1 MDFLLQLLSS
11 YIEDETA
18 LRLVFSAL
26 VGAAIFAICASV
38 YFLLAPFYSPTRRR
52 LSEISHDGGAS
63 GKGGDAGTQSE
74 ALRAASAK
82 LDSITGKMVPKGG
95 KGKSSIEK
103 QLLHAGYRSERALNI
118 FYSAKTLSLMLLG
131 FLALLLSS
139 RYPEWSVN
147 RKVQVVAVAL
157 YIGFIL
163 PNMLLDYLE
172 RKRVTAIRRGFPD
185 ALDLFVV
192 CVESGLGLPATIQ
205 RVGAEIEVSHPELS
219 EELKQVTAEM
229 RVGVDRIVAL
239 RGLAERSGMDE
250 IKGLV
255 TMIDQSARFGT
266 GIAETL
272 RVFSDEFRDRR
283 MQAAEEK
290 AAKIGTKMIFPLIL
304 CIWPSFFVVAV
315 GPAVLILAEM
325 FRTI

>member
-1 MDFLLQLLSS
+1 MDVLSPAG
-11 YIEDETA
+11 IQVGFTREDRA
-18 LRLVFSAL
+18 IWLARHDPDPVAGAQARLATEGYPLTREAVASAL
-26 VGAAIFAICASV
+26 AG
-38 YFLLAPFYSPTRRR
+38 FY
-52 LSEISHDGGAS
+52 A
-63 GKGGDAGTQSE
+63 
-74 ALRAASAK
+74 
-82 LDSITGKMVPKGG
+82 
-95 KGKSSIEK
+95 
-103 QLLHAGYRSERALNI
+103 
-118 FYSAKTLSLMLLG
+118 
-131 FLALLLSS
+131 
-139 RYPEWSVN
+139 
-147 RKVQVVAVAL
+147 
-157 YIGFIL
+157 
-163 PNMLLDYLE
+163 PNMYISN
-172 RKRVTAIRRGFPD
+172 RISQRRTSIMQAFPD